1 MKKQTYSK
9 LLFKSLSLSLSVFLS
24 SFFWLT
30 FYLFDSPT
38 FFSLSLL
45 LSDFLS
51 FTLFDSVS
59 ISLSFFLTLLWV
71 SYLKITFIVD
81 LYICSLYYEPQYL
94 CVWALIKTC
103 VYLQPVDPRTPMSVN
118 SSSRDSPMTTP
129 SSSVSSLPGGP
140 ARYRFTPNLESTPQ
154 MNGNGHMAGKSIQSA
169 KWFI

>member
-9 LLFKSLSLSLSVFLS
+9 LLFKSLLSLCV
-24 SFFWLT
+24 
-30 FYLFDSPT
+30 
-38 FFSLSLL
+38 SLL
-45 LSDFLS
+45 LSLTHFLS
-51 FTLFDSVS
+51 LWFSHFFLPISLTVRFFVSHSLTLS

-71 SYLKITFIVD
+71 SYLKITFIVN

-94 CVWALIKTC
+94 CVWALIKIC
-103 VYLQPVDPRTPMSVN
+103 VYLQPADPRTPMSVN

-154 MNGNGHMAGKSIQSA
+154 MNGNGHMAGKSIQST